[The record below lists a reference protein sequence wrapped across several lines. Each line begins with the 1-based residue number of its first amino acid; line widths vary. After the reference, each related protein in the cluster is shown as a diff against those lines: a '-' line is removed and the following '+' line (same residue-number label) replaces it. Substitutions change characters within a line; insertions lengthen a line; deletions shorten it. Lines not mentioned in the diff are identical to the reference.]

1 MALVLVVVLIA
12 LMGVFVGAYAL
23 RATMHLTLGGSLARS
38 GRARSAAR
46 TGLEAW
52 LSRVRADAVSPDTPP
67 VDHFGEPW
75 GWGGTLLPGVPTTER
90 IHVPSLETRP
100 RPEDHGY
107 FEIVRLEDEGGK
119 INLRDPPADPGR
131 DTASLEGGGVGDRSF
146 TPDEARRVL
155 RFVRQHPGRLIT
167 MGGLL
172 GVRGLGPGSL
182 PSIRRVYSNYR
193 ASTDDEPIN
202 VNTAPHESLRG
213 LQVNPAGTSPTFM
226 TRAMAEA
233 VIARRSCS
241 SPGRTPHR
249 IPREDYTRGCP
260 SSNPFVSVGDLC
272 AYLNARQPGNA
283 AGGVSCDV
291 LKQYATTRSNGFLRA
306 VVRGVALDEAG
317 GTVAETCLGVV
328 VDRRARSDG
337 SGPLEVVHRRRQSC
351 SSG

>member
-23 RATMHLTLGGSLARS
+23 RATMHVTLGGSLTRS
-38 GRARSAAR
+38 DRARSAAR

-52 LSRVRADAVSPDTPP
+52 LSRVRVDAISPDSPP

-75 GWGGTLLPGVPTTER
+75 GWGGTLLPGIPTTER
-90 IHVPSLETRP
+90 IHVPSLETHP
-100 RPEDHGY
+100 RTADHGY

-131 DTASLEGGGVGDRSF
+131 DTTSLEGGGVGERSF
-146 TPDEARRVL
+146 TSNEARRVL
-155 RFVRQHPGRLIT
+155 RFVRAHPDRLVT

-182 PSIRRVYSNYR
+182 ASIRRVYSNYR
-193 ASTDDEPIN
+193 GSTDDESLN
-202 VNTAPHESLRG
+202 VNTAPYESLRG

-233 VIARRSCS
+233 VIVRRSCS
-241 SPGRTPHR
+241 SLGRTPHR

-260 SSNPFVSVGDLC
+260 SSDPFVSVEDLC
-272 AYLNARQPGNA
+272 THLNARQPGNA
-283 AGGVSCDV
+283 VSGVSCDV
-291 LKQYATTRSNGFLRA
+291 LKRYARTTSNGFLRA
-306 VVRGVALDEAG
+306 VVRGVALNETG

-328 VDRRARSDG
+328 VDRRARASG